1 MNDTANA
8 YEWENDLYMYGHFC
22 DKSRRTP
29 CQLNLKKKKE
39 PGYAQFTVSLAL
51 QWNLP

>member
-1 MNDTANA
+1 MICICMGTF
-8 YEWENDLYMYGHFC
+8 LR
-22 DKSRRTP
+22 KSP
-29 CQLNLKKKKE
+29 NPLLINLKNKKE